1 MRIERVKMTP
11 ERVQKLA
18 RADARSISADNAAL
32 RRKYVA
38 INGFFSNRT
47 NPVSFYRHFRQR
59 IER

>member
-1 MRIERVKMTP
+1 MTP